1 MSCISGYSQSD
12 LMAYPE
18 VIRIHMQLL
27 RVHHA
32 QLGVGALDVVHVLH
46 GIFQPTHHCLSMCGH
61 FSVSHDGKVSLS
73 PGVHN
78 QKPEKIQKNTSPGQ
92 GLGSN
97 FTHIYLPP
105 QGTDGLA
112 LSICPLD
119 HGEDVKVSSICSFF
133 KTLITNL

>member
-1 MSCISGYSQSD
+1 
-12 LMAYPE
+12 MAYPE

-61 FSVSHDGKVSLS
+61 FRVSHDGKVSLS

-105 QGTDGLA
+105 QGTDGLLRDDWLFIWTLSF
-112 LSICPLD
+112 LSIIGAPPL
-119 HGEDVKVSSICSFF
+119 SPPA
-133 KTLITNL
+133 L